1 MLQLQSLFKN
11 LQPELN
17 CIRCQKLD
25 CSRVSMIMAL
35 LSQDM
40 FPEVIT
46 KILSHQAPWANGAP
60 ACCLFCFLVTL
71 FVISSIIFL
80 LIFLPQE
87 PKFTITDASLTQFN
101 LSATN
106 FNSNNKLL
114 IYKLSL
120 NVTFRNPNNKV
131 GFYFDRVRV
140 IANYRKKRFA
150 LVTLNNTTPF
160 YQGRKNTTVLHHV
173 VLEGQQTM
181 SFKEKDDEHY
191 ELETSS
197 GVYSIDVKLALKLR
211 VRYGK
216 IKTKYF
222 KPPTINCNNLKLS
235 LSNHNDHRENGGL
248 NFKPVKCKNIHIFTS
263 ESGEVYR

>member
-1 MLQLQSLFKN
+1 MG
-11 LQPELN
+11 EWG
-17 CIRCQKLD
+17 
-25 CSRVSMIMAL
+25 SRVCS
-35 LSQDM
+35 
-40 FPEVIT
+40 
-46 KILSHQAPWANGAP
+46 
-60 ACCLFCFLVTL
+60 LFCFLVTL

-120 NVTFRNPNNKV
+120 NVTFRNPNNKA

-160 YQGRKNTTVLHHV
+160 YQGRKNTTVLHNV

-263 ESGEVYR
+263 GTTPVYP